1 LWQLREHQESR
12 LKKFCYSGDKVIG
25 RTTAAPGKAVV
36 MTSNETYG
44 PESSRVIDN
53 SAYVPNVI
61 PTYVALG
68 FFEEYLGRGWIEG
81 SETVERFY
89 PGEKQLVPRFV
100 SILHDVAAERK
111 MTTQIR
117 QEVGRQGHIA
127 VISPELAAYF
137 NGLYPL
143 VQSRGVTYPP
153 DSDGCERHVMGAEIR
168 TEMFPEMLSR
178 EYKPDE
184 VDCRFSFLLGCHFR
198 YGNNNS
204 FQFANATHKV
214 QLLIEFLERLGAKW
228 ISWTWTVNRAPRSNR
243 IEFGPDAV
251 LTRFLGLKA
260 ESGASK

>member
-1 LWQLREHQESR
+1 M
-12 LKKFCYSGDKVIG
+12 IG
-25 RTTAAPGKAVV
+25 RTTAAPEKAVV

-44 PESSRVIDN
+44 PESIRVIDN

-68 FFEEYLGRGWIEG
+68 FLVG

-89 PGEKQLVPRFV
+89 PGERQLVPRFV

-117 QEVGRQGHIA
+117 QEIGSQGHIA
-127 VISPELAAYF
+127 VIPPDLAAYF

-143 VQSRGVTYPP
+143 AQSRGVTYPP
-153 DSDGCERHVMGAEIR
+153 DSDGCQRRVMCAEVR

-184 VDCRFSFLLGCHFR
+184 VDCRFSFLLGCHIR

-204 FQFANATHKV
+204 FKFANATHKV
-214 QLLIEFLERLGAKW
+214 RLLIQFLERLGATW
-228 ISWTWTVNRAPRSNR
+228 I
-243 IEFGPDAV
+243 
-251 LTRFLGLKA
+251 K
-260 ESGASK
+260 

>member
-1 LWQLREHQESR
+1 
-12 LKKFCYSGDKVIG
+12 
-25 RTTAAPGKAVV
+25 

-44 PESSRVIDN
+44 PESIRVVDN
-53 SAYVPNVI
+53 STYVPNVI

-68 FFEEYLGRGWIEG
+68 FFEEYMGRGWIEG

-117 QEVGRQGHIA
+117 QEVGRQGHVA

-143 VQSRGVTYPP
+143 AQSRGVKYPP
-153 DSDGCERHVMGAEIR
+153 DSDGCEQHVMGAEIR
-168 TEMFPEMLSR
+168 TEMFPEMPSR

-184 VDCRFSFLLGCHFR
+184 VDCRFSFLLGCHIR

-204 FQFANATHKV
+204 FELPNATHKV
-214 QLLIEFLERLGAKW
+214 QLLIEFLERLGAEW

-251 LTRFLGLKA
+251 LTRFLRLKA

>member
-1 LWQLREHQESR
+1 
-12 LKKFCYSGDKVIG
+12 
-25 RTTAAPGKAVV
+25 
-36 MTSNETYG
+36 MTGNETYG
-44 PESSRVIDN
+44 PESIRRIDN

-68 FFEEYLGRGWIEG
+68 FFEEYQGRGWIEG

-89 PGEKQLVPRFV
+89 PGDKQLVPRFV

-143 VQSRGVTYPP
+143 AESRGVTYPP
-153 DSDGCERHVMGAEIR
+153 DSDGRESNVMAAKIR
-168 TEMFPEMLSR
+168 TEMFPEMPGMLSR

-184 VDCRFSFLLGCHFR
+184 VDCRFSFLLGCHIR

-204 FQFANATHKV
+204 FQFANATHKA

-228 ISWTWTVNRAPRSNR
+228 ISWTWTVNIAPRSNR
-243 IEFGPDAV
+243 IQFGPDAV
-251 LTRFLGLKA
+251 LTRFLGLKT